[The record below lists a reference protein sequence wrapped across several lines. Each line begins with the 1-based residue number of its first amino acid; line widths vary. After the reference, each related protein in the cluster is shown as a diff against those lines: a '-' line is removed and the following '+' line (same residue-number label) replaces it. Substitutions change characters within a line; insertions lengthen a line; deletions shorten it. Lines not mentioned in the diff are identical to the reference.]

1 MPHKGKH
8 PRNFLD
14 SSRVCLITTRYAKCF
29 AFLYYITYIMRN
41 ILSKHLVMRYDNYI
55 IKLSQEIKLRNY
67 SYRTL
72 QAYTQCVE
80 YFLKQWIKTEDKIP
94 IIDRDLVKKVIL
106 YLHEKWKAPKTV
118 NLYKSAIMFFANE
131 VLWLWIERLSMSK
144 EAKKLPSVIS
154 QSEVQQLIKSY
165 TNPKHKLIIQ
175 LSYGC
180 GLRVSEVV
188 ALRIKDID
196 FDRHVLTVRWWKWN
210 KDRQI
215 PLPNSLYIELQSI
228 FHTKEA
234 NNFIF
239 ESERWWAL
247 TTTTLQKLFHQWCK
261 RIGLKK
267 DVTFHSLR
275 HSFATHLLE
284 QGTDIRYVQTL
295 LGHAN
300 IRTTQI
306 YTHVMQPA
314 LDKIISPLDRLS

>member
-1 MPHKGKH
+1 
-8 PRNFLD
+8 
-14 SSRVCLITTRYAKCF
+14 
-29 AFLYYITYIMRN
+29 
-41 ILSKHLVMRYDNYI
+41 MRYEKYLI
-55 IKLSQEIKLRNY
+55 QLSQEIKLKNY

-80 YFLKQWIKTEDKIP
+80 YFLKSRIKIEDNINQ
-94 IIDRDLVKKVIL
+94 IDRDLVKKVIL
-106 YLHEKWKAPKTV
+106 YLHDKGKAPKTI
-118 NLYKSAIMFFANE
+118 NLYKSAIIFFANE
-131 VLWLWIERLSMSK
+131 VLDLWIEKLSMSK
-144 EAKKLPSVIS
+144 EAKKLPSVLS
-154 QSEVQQLIKSY
+154 QSEVQNLIWSY
-165 TNPKHKLIIQ
+165 TNTKHTFIIQ

-188 ALRIKDID
+188 ALRTKDID

-215 PLPNSLYIELQSI
+215 PLPKSLYDDLYIHLSNKQPSDLV
-228 FHTKEA
+228 
-234 NNFIF
+234 F

-247 TTTTLQKLFHQWCK
+247 TTTTLQKIFHQWCQ
-261 RIGLKK
+261 RIGIKK

-284 QGTDIRYVQTL
+284 QGTDIRYVQVL

-314 LDKIISPLDRLS
+314 LDKIISPLDRLSWHKQP